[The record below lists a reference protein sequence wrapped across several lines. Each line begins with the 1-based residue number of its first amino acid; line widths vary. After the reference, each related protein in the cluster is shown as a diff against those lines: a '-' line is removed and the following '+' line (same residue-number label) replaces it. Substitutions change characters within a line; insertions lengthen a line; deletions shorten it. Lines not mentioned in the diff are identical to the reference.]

1 MVQSIGNTVQWPL
14 PLYNK
19 PDIGVDDARFQKIIS
34 RRTTG
39 DIQIFPGF
47 ANDGD
52 YFLVQNN
59 YQDTNN
65 YIKYYNSAMSLQ
77 WTKTDDNLAGTM
89 GADARD
95 AVTAISGITLQGS
108 ELFVLVSNS
117 TVYTNGAHYNL
128 AKVVADGTVTSIG
141 GGIVTNLELGTMG
154 TRGHISKPLGKS
166 NFYATG
172 FQSAVEI
179 SASNGAVVESYA
191 NNAVALANPAAFITS
206 DNRSFSFQTEANADS
221 AAQPLITFNNFNPTF
236 GLDGT
241 VVTGVTSANAQMQYH
256 KGLGSV
262 PWHMTPFSNSPQG
275 KFYDYQFIDWGDY
288 YILSLRYATHSDAN
302 RYTTRGFWLK
312 TRLDSWM
319 KQFCD
324 LLGVPVNNTFAS

>member
-14 PLYNK
+14 PLYNT
-19 PDIGVDDARFQKIIS
+19 PDIGVDDARFQKIIA

-52 YFLVQNN
+52 YFLVLNN
-59 YQDTNN
+59 YGATDN

-77 WTKTDDNLAGTM
+77 WTKNETDFQGPYNGM
-89 GADARD
+89 S
-95 AVTAISGITLQGS
+95 AISGITLQGS
-108 ELFVLVSNS
+108 ELFVLVSNA
-117 TVYTNGAHYNL
+117 TTNTSGNQYNL
-128 AKVVADGTVTSIG
+128 AKVVADGTVTSING
-141 GGIVTNLELGTMG
+141 ATVTNLELGFMG
-154 TRGHISKPLGKS
+154 ERGYLSKPLGKS

-179 SASNGAVVESYA
+179 SASNGSAVESYA
-191 NNAVALANPAAFITS
+191 SIAVSQNNSSTFITS
-206 DNRSFSFQTEANADS
+206 DNRAFNFQTESASGD
-221 AAQPLITFNNFNPTF
+221 AAQPILRFNNFNPTF

-241 VVTGVTSANAQMQYH
+241 VVTGVTSANPEMQQM

-262 PWHMTPFSNSPQG
+262 PWHMTPFVRANE
-275 KFYDYQFIDWGDY
+275 KAMFYQFIDWGDY
-288 YILSLRYATHSDAN
+288 YILTMRGLTNSDTS
-302 RYTTRGFWLK
+302 RRTQRGFWLK

-324 LLGVPVNNTFAS
+324 LHGIPVNNTFAS

>member
-14 PLYNK
+14 PVYNT

-47 ANDGD
+47 ANNGD

-59 YQDTNN
+59 YQDANN

-77 WTKTDDNLAGTM
+77 WTKEAENLDG
-89 GADARD
+89 GQFQG
-95 AVTAISGITLQGS
+95 TAIVGITLQGS
-108 ELFVLVSNS
+108 ELFMLVGNA
-117 TVYTNGAHYNL
+117 TTNTSGDQYNL
-128 AKVVADGTVTSIG
+128 SKVVADGSVTNIG
-141 GGIVTNLELGTMG
+141 AGTVTNLELGYMG
-154 TRGHISKPLGKS
+154 ERGYLSKPLGKS

-179 SASNGAVVESYA
+179 SASNGSAVESYA
-191 NNAVALANPAAFITS
+191 GIAVSQNNSSTFITS
-206 DNRSFSFQTEANADS
+206 DNRAFNFSTEAASGD
-221 AAQPLITFNNFNPTF
+221 AAQPILSFNNFNPTF

-241 VVTGVTSANAQMQYH
+241 VVTGVTSANPEMQQM
-256 KGLGSV
+256 KALGSV
-262 PWHMTPFSNSPQG
+262 PWHMTPFARANE
-275 KFYDYQFIDWGDY
+275 KAMFYQFIDWGDY
-288 YILSLRYATHSDAN
+288 YILSMRGLTASDAN
-302 RYTTRGFWLK
+302 RRTQRGFWLK

-324 LLGVPVNNTFAS
+324 LHGVPVNNTFAS

>member
-14 PLYNK
+14 PLYNT

-34 RRTTG
+34 RRTEG
-39 DIQIFPGF
+39 DIQVFPGF

-59 YQDTNN
+59 YGDTTGN
-65 YIKYYNSAMSLQ
+65 YVKYYNSAMSLQ
-77 WTKTDDNLAGTM
+77 WT
-89 GADARD
+89 RD
-95 AVTAISGITLQGS
+95 ETHLDSGFTATAISGITLQGS
-108 ELFVLVSNS
+108 ELFVLVSDA
-117 TVYTNGAHYNL
+117 TTNTSGDQYNL
-128 AKVVADGTVTSIG
+128 AKVVADGTITSIG
-141 GGIVTNLELGTMG
+141 GTTITNLELGYMG
-154 TRGHISKPLGKS
+154 ERGYLSKPLGKS

-179 SASNGAVVESYA
+179 NASTGGAVESYA
-191 NNAVALANPAAFITS
+191 GIAVSQNNPSTFITS
-206 DNRSFSFQTEANADS
+206 DNRAFSFSTEVNADS
-221 AAQPLITFNNFNPTF
+221 AAQPIISFNNFNPTF

-241 VVTGVTSANAQMQYH
+241 VVTGVTSANPEQQYH
-256 KGLGSV
+256 KALGSV
-262 PWHMTPFSNSPQG
+262 PWHMTPFARANE
-275 KFYDYQFIDWGDY
+275 KAMFYQFIDWGDY
-288 YILSLRYATHSDAN
+288 YILSTRGTTVSYASRHTQ
-302 RYTTRGFWLK
+302 RGFWLK